1 MGYKTLIVETRD
13 HVTTITLNR
22 PERYN
27 AVNLQLAQELMEA
40 VLGCDEDPEVRMLV
54 ITGTG
59 RAFSGGGDVK
69 EFGERL
75 ETASRYLK
83 ELTTLLHTAI
93 SRICRMPKPVLA
105 AVNGVAAGGGM
116 SLALACDLVVAAESA
131 RFTMAYAGIGATPD
145 GSSSYFLPRLV
156 GLKRALEL
164 VYTNRT
170 LTAREAEAWGLVNKV
185 VPDPDFKAA
194 VDELAEELAQGPTL
208 AFGRAKRLLHLGS
221 LESLETQM
229 EHESQLI
236 ALSGRTEDFR
246 EGVRAFLEKRKASFR
261 GR

>member
-1 MGYKTLIVETRD
+1 MEYKTLIVETRD
-13 HVTTITLNR
+13 HVTNITLNR

-27 AVNLQLAQELMEA
+27 AIDLQLAQELMEA
-40 VLGCDEDPEVRMLV
+40 VLVCSEDPQVRALV
-54 ITGTG
+54 ITGAG
-59 RAFSGGGDVK
+59 KAFSGGGDVK

-75 ETASRYLK
+75 GTVSRYLR
-83 ELTTLLHTAI
+83 ELTTVLHNAI

-116 SLALACDLVVAAESA
+116 SLALACDLVLATESA

-145 GSSSYFLPRLV
+145 GSSTYFLPRIV

-185 VPDPDFKAA
+185 VPDADFKTA
-194 VDELAEELAQGPTL
+194 VDELGTQLAQGPTL
-208 AFGRAKRLLHLGS
+208 AFGRAKQLLHLGS
-221 LESLETQM
+221 SESLETQM

-236 ALSGRTEDFR
+236 ALSGGTEDFR
-246 EGVRAFLEKRKASFR
+246 EGVKAFLEKRKASFR

>member
-1 MGYKTLIVETRD
+1 MGYQTLIVETKN
-13 HVTTITLNR
+13 HVATITLNR

-75 ETASRYLK
+75 EMASRYLK
-83 ELTTLLHTAI
+83 ELTTILHTAI

-194 VDELAEELAQGPTL
+194 VDELAEELAQGPTQ